1 MNTAHTSVRTLLAH
15 CLLGPLLGP
24 LLGLFLAHAPAA
36 FAATSSSS
44 VLPATRQQS
53 LPQSSAFDSNCLS
66 IDGGDPAAAHPCG
79 ESPPASQ
86 ESPDGVAHGAGNPI
100 DVITGN
106 KYQRETDLPALPG
119 VLGIEIVRHYNS
131 AQASTDAPLGLLGR
145 GWRLSYETDL
155 YVTGAQLHVVQADGT
170 RLVFAPDPA
179 EAGHYRHPDPARGAI
194 SASSRVGV
202 GPHLATYR
210 WSWPDGRTL
219 DFDTRGRL
227 VQIRMPT
234 GEFLSLA
241 RGLDGE
247 LVKVT
252 DPQGRSLTFEYA
264 PRSSR
269 GFRGVVAITS
279 PLGRFT
285 YAHQNERALPG
296 LSNLVAASHPDGTV
310 RRYHYGADSG
320 EAAPAWPHH
329 LTGISLTAPATA
341 PTESEAGERRLST
354 YAYDRSGR
362 AVMSV
367 RGAPRVADESGQPR
381 PGTGIEQVDLEFAA
395 SDRTILT
402 NSLGQRTTYRHTR
415 VHGEPRLLEAIGPG
429 CARCGE
435 TNVRYQYDE
444 RGRLARIT
452 RLEPAGQ
459 PVVATTLQRDHAG
472 RVLRRSLQPFVGG
485 KALPE
490 GLLARYEYAD
500 DSPRPVLI
508 ARPSVVPEREH
519 RLQLA
524 YNDAG
529 QVTRMVE
536 RGFSPLDADGEP
548 IDDPSHAT
556 PIERSS
562 TFAYSRIN
570 GRSLLT
576 ATDGPLPNGP
586 EGSPADSDISTF
598 DWDAA
603 GNHFTA
609 LTLPG
614 GRRSTLEHDSAT
626 GMLKGVR
633 NDEGLGTRYT
643 YNLRLQPTTI
653 SLDGPGQ
660 TPAQTQH
667 FEYDALGR
675 VIEARNPSSPASNWL
690 QEWDE
695 HGHLRW
701 HASALGVLDT
711 FRYDT
716 EGRPLERSRRS
727 ASFEQ
732 TESLRY
738 DAQGRVVSVRD
749 NAGRGRDWHYDA
761 RGRLQYVI
769 DTDGLIHPARADLA
783 PRAEDAAPPAAV
795 PQFRDDFGRVVWRRS
810 PDSGTV
816 RHEYDAFDRLVA
828 MRDARGNHARYD
840 YDPEGRIQRQRITD
854 ASSGAVEETQWRYE
868 GRRLVELI
876 HPTQRERYEYDA
888 RGLRTAR
895 ILTLPSERGELSI
908 VTRYEHDERGQLV
921 ATTLPDGSR
930 LRYVR
935 NGQDQVVA
943 LKRDAVGAS
952 WSMWQ
957 PGEQIIAEGFERD
970 LSGLRSYVSGNGIHT
985 LHQRSREGVLAR
997 VVHRRV
1003 SPPRLETAATSQMEL
1018 LGRSTR
1024 EIAERLLGI
1033 APAHAQAQA
1042 DGTGAKPDADITSK
1056 QAESAALPGALGLA
1070 DDPQALLDHRY
1081 LWDVRGNLLHTRQR
1095 AAADD
1100 AQPTASGHAYDRH
1113 GRLLTSVRWQV
1124 DDQAPTEQ
1132 AVWRFAYD
1140 ATQRRVLSQQG
1151 VRSQQELSAGTQAV
1165 RFEPG
1170 THRHADPSA
1179 PARYTASGQPERW
1192 GDREYD
1198 WDARGRL
1205 VEVRAHGKVLAR
1217 YRYDHRGLRNTRQVG
1232 KRTIHTVYDE
1242 HHQPLAQLD
1251 ADGRILRQYVWLADL
1266 PLAVI
1271 DTPQGVAPA
1280 QHKDTG
1286 TMQFADKLVRMIRA
1300 TFTQS
1305 ERIVWLHGNH
1315 LGAPELATGADGQ
1328 VLWRA
1333 TYAPFGAA
1341 TIESRDLTLNLR
1353 LPGQVFD
1360 AETGLHYN
1368 RARYYDPEAG
1378 QYLTPDPLGTPDGP
1392 NPYAYVAFNPLRN
1405 VDPDGLI
1412 LFAFDGTDNSK
1423 EKSELER
1430 LGGSLTNVAR
1440 FVRLYDDGS
1449 RRYVSGVGTHHFEEG
1464 NTNYL
1469 GDEYLD
1475 ILPNGLGP
1483 IPDRGGN
1490 FTGRARIDRMWS
1502 YFIDEAE
1509 GHPDDETMDIDI
1521 MGFSRGAAQARE
1533 FASRLAA
1540 TSVVHDGARYIR
1552 YTAIDSAS
1560 GQNVTRCQP
1569 VNLRF
1574 MGLFDT
1580 VLSTDLPWGAAYR
1593 LAIPADFAYVAHAV
1607 ALNEYRSQPYSSDVF
1622 GYPLNA
1628 AFWNATRRNLLDD
1641 LHQGGFPLESIGAS
1655 SYTPGQTRIERGFIG
1670 AHADIGGGYEEGEN
1684 QLSFVA
1690 LNWMVEQAQKA
1701 WVNIRPPDADSSIP
1715 MANPIIHD
1723 QSNTLRI
1730 GDPRET
1736 PTVSRAVRQGDM
1748 TFIETERLRA
1758 EDREVRGSVDGTTQ
1772 RNMGFTDFGPDD
1784 RSLTTSETHDF
1795 IAYTER
1801 PITGNPSDTWNA
1813 LTGNQT
1819 GRVNIAAY
1827 MDWLCKH
1834 GYFEQSSARCAS
1846 GGTP

>member
-1 MNTAHTSVRTLLAH
+1 MNTAQNSARAALAI
-15 CLLGPLLGP
+15 CLLEIALLLP
-24 LLGLFLAHAPAA
+24 SAV
-36 FAATSSSS
+36 FAQTSSSQHVPTTAS
-44 VLPATRQQS
+44 QP
-53 LPQSSAFDSNCLS
+53 LPQSGALDPDCTP
-66 IDGGDPAAAHPCG
+66 IDGGNPDGVPPCG
-79 ESPPASQ
+79 ETPPASQ
-86 ESPDGVAHGAGNPI
+86 ETPDGVAHGAGNPI

-155 YVTGAQLHVVQADGT
+155 YVSGKQLHIVQADGA
-170 RLVFAPDPA
+170 RLVFSPDRNQ
-179 EAGHYRHPDPARGAI
+179 AGRHNHADPARGWVQFIA
-194 SASSRVGV
+194 A
-202 GPHLATYR
+202 GPGQRAAGYR
-210 WSWPDGRTL
+210 WIWPEGREL
-219 DFDTRGRL
+219 IFDALGKL
-227 VQIRMPT
+227 VEIRMPT

-296 LSNLVAASHPDGTV
+296 LSNLVAATHPDGAI
-310 RRYHYGADSG
+310 RRYHYGADTG
-320 EAAPAWPHH
+320 EAAPTWPHH
-329 LTGISLTAPATA
+329 LTGISLIAPAAA
-341 PTESEAGERRLST
+341 PRGREAGERRLST
-354 YAYDRSGR
+354 YAYDHVGR

-367 RGAPRVADESGQPR
+367 LGAPRTLDESAQPQR
-381 PGTGIEQVDLEFAA
+381 GTGIEQIDLGFVAPDQTVL
-395 SDRTILT
+395 S
-402 NSLGQRTTYRHTR
+402 NSLGQRTIYRHTR
-415 VHGEPRLLEAIGPG
+415 IYGEPRLLEAIGPG

-435 TNVRYQYDE
+435 TNVRYQYDK
-444 RGRLARIT
+444 RGRLASIT
-452 RLEPAGQ
+452 RLDPTGQ
-459 PVVATTLQRDHAG
+459 PLATTTLVRDGAG
-472 RVLRRSLQPFVGG
+472 RLLRRSLQTFIDGRPV
-485 KALPE
+485 PE
-490 GLLARYEYAD
+490 RLLNRYAYTD
-500 DSPRPVLI
+500 DSPRPTLI
-508 ARPSVVPEREH
+508 AQPSVVPGHEH
-519 RLQLA
+519 RLQFS
-524 YNDAG
+524 YNDVG

-536 RGFSPLDADGEP
+536 SGFSPLNADNEP
-548 IDDPSHAT
+548 IDHRSRAT

-562 TFAYSRIN
+562 TFSYTRIN

-576 ATDGPLPNGP
+576 TTDGPLPNGP
-586 EGSPADSDISTF
+586 DGSPADSDISIF
-598 DWDAA
+598 EWDAT
-603 GNHFTA
+603 GNHLTA

-614 GRRSTLEHDSAT
+614 GRRSTLAHDTVT
-626 GMLKGVR
+626 GVLKGVR
-633 NDEGLGTRYT
+633 NDEGFATHYT
-643 YNLRLQPTTI
+643 YNLRLQPTTVRFEA
-653 SLDGPGQ
+653 PGQ
-660 TPAQTQH
+660 QPTQTVG

-675 VIEARNPSSPASNWL
+675 RAESRNPSAPYSNWL

-701 HASALGVLDT
+701 HASALGVLAT

-732 TESLRY
+732 TEALHY
-738 DAQGRVVSVRD
+738 DAQGHLASVRD

-761 RGRLQYVI
+761 RGRLQYTI
-769 DTDGLIHPARADLA
+769 DTDGLIHPARAEA
-783 PRAEDAAPPAAV
+783 SPRAKDATPPASV
-795 PQFRDDFGRVVWRRS
+795 RQRQDDFGRIVWRNS
-810 PDSGTV
+810 PDSGTLLL
-816 RHEYDAFDRLVA
+816 EYDAFDRLIA

-840 YDPEGRIQRQRITD
+840 YDVLGRIRHQRITD
-854 ASSGAVEETQWRYE
+854 AHSGAVEETQWRYE
-868 GRRLVELI
+868 GRRLIEVI

-895 ILTLPSERGELSI
+895 ILSLPTEHGERTT
-908 VTRYEHDERGQLV
+908 VTRYTHDERGQLV

-935 NGQDQVVA
+935 NGQGQVVA
-943 LKRDAVGAS
+943 LKRDTVDTP
-952 WSMWQ
+952 WSVW
-957 PGEQIIAEGFERD
+957 PTGGQIIAEGFERD
-970 LSGLRSYVSGNGIHT
+970 LAGLRSYVTGNGIHT
-985 LHQRSREGVLAR
+985 LYQRSREGVLAR

-1003 SPPRLETAATSQMEL
+1003 SLPRLDTAATPPMEL

-1033 APAHAQAQA
+1033 APAQAQTK
-1042 DGTGAKPDADITSK
+1042 DVGAKVTLDTTST
-1056 QAESAALPGALGLA
+1056 QAERPAPPGALGLA
-1070 DDPQALLDHRY
+1070 DEPAALLDHRY

-1095 AAADD
+1095 AAADG
-1100 AQPTASGHAYDRH
+1100 AQPTATGHAYDRH
-1113 GRLLTSVRWQV
+1113 GRLLTSVRWQG
-1124 DDQAPTEQ
+1124 DDQAPTEE

-1151 VRSQQELSAGTQAV
+1151 AGSQQDLSTGTQAAG
-1165 RFEPG
+1165 FEPG
-1170 THRHADPSA
+1170 THRLADPSA
-1179 PARYTASGQPERW
+1179 AAHYTASGQPERL

-1205 VEVRAHGKVLAR
+1205 VEVREHGAVLAR
-1217 YRYDHRGLRNTRQVG
+1217 YRYDHRGLRNTREVG
-1232 KRTIHTVYDE
+1232 DRTMHTVYDE
-1242 HHQPLAQLD
+1242 HRQPLAELD
-1251 ADGRILRQYVWLADL
+1251 ADGRILRQYVWLADI

-1271 DTPQGVAPA
+1271 DTPQGVTPA
-1280 QHKDTG
+1280 QHKAPG

-1300 TFTQS
+1300 AFTQS
-1305 ERIVWLHGNH
+1305 ERMVWLHGNH
-1315 LGAPELATGADGQ
+1315 LGAPELATNATGQ

-1333 TYAPFGAA
+1333 TYAPFGVA
-1341 TIESRDLTLNLR
+1341 TIQSRDFTLDLR

-1412 LFAFDGTDNSK
+1412 LFAFDGTDNSQ

-1593 LAIPADFAYVAHAV
+1593 LEIPAELAYVAHAV

-1628 AFWNATRRNLLDD
+1628 AFWNATRRNLPDD

-1690 LNWMVEQAQKA
+1690 LNWMVAQAQKA
-1701 WVNIRPPDADSSIP
+1701 GVTMDASGLDSIP
-1715 MANPIIHD
+1715 VSNPIIHD

-1736 PTVSRAVRQGDM
+1736 PTVSREVRQGDM

-1784 RSLTTSETHDF
+1784 RSLTTGETHDF

-1801 PITGNPSDTWNA
+1801 LISGNPSDTWNA

-1819 GRVNIAAY
+1819 GRVNIAVY
-1827 MDWLCKH
+1827 MDWLCQH